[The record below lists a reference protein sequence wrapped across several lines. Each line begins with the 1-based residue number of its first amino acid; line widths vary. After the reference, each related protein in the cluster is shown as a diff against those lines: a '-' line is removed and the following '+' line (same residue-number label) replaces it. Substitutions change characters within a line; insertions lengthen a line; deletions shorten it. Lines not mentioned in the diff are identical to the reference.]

1 MIYYLIRLV
10 VSAVAI
16 AMTALLAPGITV
28 ARDKPAVF
36 LLLGLVFGLLNAFLR
51 PLVLLFTGRLVIVT
65 MGGFVLVVNAL
76 LLLVLGWLM
85 PNWIQIDGL
94 LAALWGG
101 ILMALVTT
109 VLEAILGLT
118 QPIRA
123 TDVED
128 SRARWYGLDRVFF
141 GERNRMVENLRIQ
154 QVYQIFWRYGLDI
167 AFDKMPFADFRRT
180 MQNRFYRIAT
190 GEEVRLTVPAKARL
204 MLQELGPIY
213 VKMGQ
218 IISSQAQALP
228 LDWRD
233 EMAKLQSNVPPFPS
247 AQARAII
254 AEELGAPVEQLFA
267 TFEDAPLAA
276 ASTAQ
281 VHRATLHTG
290 EQVVVKVQRPD
301 IMTAVKA
308 DLGIIHDV
316 GTVLERRTN
325 WARDYNLAGMADEW
339 AKHVVDELDYRNE
352 AFNAMR
358 LGQNM
363 AVYPQIH
370 VPAIYQQLCSGKVLT
385 MEFVKG
391 VKITNIA
398 TIDAGGL
405 DRVHLA
411 EIFIRSVIKQL
422 LFDGFFH
429 GDPHPGNILV
439 NPETGVI
446 IYLDCGMMGYL
457 DSTQRTNLADLIFTL
472 YMADSRDLGR
482 VIVSL
487 STQFKPVDTGAFSA
501 ELDRELTRQSMMA
514 ADGDWFSRTIS
525 SVLELMQKH
534 GLRLNKDLTMAL
546 KAIMQAEEAARTLNP
561 DFAIIDVAVDES
573 RHLLVNQWD
582 FDSVVDSVKKE
593 GIRTVKEVIRR
604 IPTLQEATLKWLEQY
619 ESGRFTLHVE
629 TDELAKQVAVFAT
642 AMRWLTVALI
652 LMGMLIGAGLAAQVG
667 AGAGSLWP
675 QVAAV
680 LFMLAL
686 LLGAVVVVRLISK
699 LWRA

>member
-1 MIYYLIRLV
+1 MMYYLIRLI
-10 VSAVAI
+10 VSAIAI
-16 AMTALLAPGITV
+16 AVTTLLTPGIMV
-28 ARDKPAVF
+28 NRDKPATF
-36 LLLGLVFGLLNAFLR
+36 LLLGLGFGLLNTFLR

-65 MGGFVLVVNAL
+65 MGFFVLVVNAL

-85 PNWIQIDGL
+85 PNRLQVDGL

-101 ILMALVTT
+101 VIMALVIT
-109 VLEAILGLT
+109 VLEAVLGLAR
-118 QPIRA
+118 PIRA
-123 TDVED
+123 TDVEQ
-128 SRARWYGLDRVFF
+128 SRARWYGLDRIFF

-154 QVYQIFWRYGLDI
+154 QVYQTFWRYGLDI
-167 AFDKMPFADFRRT
+167 ALDKTPFADFRRA
-180 MQNRFYRIAT
+180 MQARFYRMTT
-190 GEEVRLTVPAKARL
+190 GEGGRLTVPAKVRL
-204 MLQELGPIY
+204 MLQELGPLY

-218 IISSQAQALP
+218 IISSQAQFLP
-228 LDWRD
+228 VEWQG
-233 EMAKLQSNVPPFPS
+233 EMAKLQSSVPPFPTD
-247 AQARAII
+247 QARAII
-254 AEELGAPVEQLFA
+254 AQELGAPVEQLYASFDE
-267 TFEDAPLAA
+267 TPLAA

-281 VHRATLHTG
+281 VHRATLPTG

-301 IMTAVKA
+301 ILTEVKA

-316 GTVLERRTN
+316 AGVLEKRTT
-325 WARDYNLAGMADEW
+325 WARDYNLAGMVEEW
-339 AKHVVDELDYRNE
+339 GKHVVDELDYRNE
-352 AFNAMR
+352 AFNATR

-370 VPAIYQQLCSGKVLT
+370 VPTIHQHLCSSKVLT

-398 TIDAGGL
+398 SIDAGGL
-405 DRVHLA
+405 DRPHLA

-439 NPETGVI
+439 DPETGVI

-482 VIVSL
+482 VIVNL
-487 STQFKPVDTGAFSA
+487 STQFKPVDTGAFAA

-514 ADGDWFSRTIS
+514 TDGDWFSRTIS

-561 DFAIIDVAVDES
+561 DFAIIAVAVDES
-573 RHLLVNQWD
+573 RHLLTSQWD
-582 FDSVVDSVKKE
+582 FDNVMDAVKKE
-593 GIRTVKEVIRR
+593 GIRTAKEVIRR
-604 IPTLQEATLKWLEQY
+604 IPTLQGATLKWLEQY

-629 TDELAKQVAVFAT
+629 TDELAKQVEGFGY

-652 LMGMLIGAGLAAQVG
+652 LMGMLVGTGLAAQLDPE
-667 AGAGSLWP
+667 AWSIWP
-675 QVAAV
+675 QLAAV
-680 LFMLAL
+680 LFILAL
-686 LLGAVVVVRLISK
+686 LLGAIVVVRLLFK
-699 LWRA
+699 LWRM